1 MSGSSLNTGS
11 STTSLHVLHPLEPVF
26 DDKSR
31 VLVLGTMP
39 SPVSRE
45 TGFYYNHPQNRFW
58 KVMAAIFDE
67 TIPETNEQKRDLA
80 LRHGVALWDVLAQ
93 CDIKGASDASITG
106 CVANDIAYILDNAP
120 IKAIFCTGAK
130 AYELF
135 NKHCRASCEMDAVRL
150 PSTSSAN
157 ASASLER
164 LIESYRAIADAT
176 ALVNQ

>member
-1 MSGSSLNTGS
+1 MSNAPCKAASVKASS
-11 STTSLHVLHPLEPVF
+11 HVVHPLEPVF
-26 DDKSR
+26 DERSK

-67 TIPETNEQKRDLA
+67 PIPETNEKKRELA
-80 LRHGVALWDVLAQ
+80 LEHGVALWDVLAQ
-93 CDIKGASDASITG
+93 CDIEGASDASISE
-106 CVANDIAYILDNAP
+106 CIPNDITRILNAAP
-120 IKAIFCTGAK
+120 IEAIFCTGAK
-130 AYELF
+130 AYALF
-135 NKHCRASCEMDAVRL
+135 NEHCRESCDMDAVRL

-157 ASASLER
+157 ASFSLER

-176 ALVNQ
+176 AL